1 MALRDEFKAF
11 ILRGNVVDLAVGV
24 VIGGAFGKIIGA
36 FVDGL
41 IMPIVGLVTPQ
52 GDWKTIEYMGFKFG
66 AVMGATI
73 DFLLIAMVVFF
84 VFVKGLG
91 RLQKSLEKPAEPA
104 APEPPTKEC
113 PFCLEKVPAA
123 AKRCKHCTSELPEAA
138 AA

>member
-104 APEPPTKEC
+104 APEPATKEC